1 MYISRRAKQVIIF
14 VNDLIISLFASWL
27 AVFLRLG
34 SIYLPNS
41 FYWHE
46 NITLGILIAAI
57 LFIPIFIFFKIYLS
71 VLRFSGFKYLSRILF
86 AGFIYGSFFLI
97 IILSVKLDG
106 IPRSMGV
113 TQPIIFILLVIL
125 SRIVAVQLIET
136 YNASKNIK
144 KVIIYGAGKTGAEV
158 SKSLVGHSQYRLV
171 AFIDKD
177 IKKKGKNINN
187 VYIYGAEDL
196 EKIINKNKA
205 TDILIA
211 LPNIGLFARREL
223 IRELKRYNL
232 NVMTIP
238 SIDSLV
244 EGKISI
250 NDFKD
255 LDLNEIIER
264 DIKLDL
270 GSLKATIES
279 KIILITGAGG
289 SIGSELTRQ
298 IITNNPKKIILI
310 DHSEFN
316 LYSILED
323 LKNLFSDHN
332 TDIISILISIQN
344 TNEME
349 RVFSKYKPDIVFHA
363 AAYKHVPLIEENI
376 FEGIKNNIFSTLNIL
391 KIFDKY
397 NGKKFILVSTDKAVR
412 PKNIMGATK
421 RVAELIVQAY
431 ANKKNYNKNFSIVR
445 FGNVLNSSGSVVPLF
460 RKQIND
466 GGPLT
471 ITHPD
476 ITRYFM
482 TIPEA
487 VGLILQCSV
496 LAKNGELFILDMG
509 KPVKIVDIARRM
521 MKLSGLIEKNE
532 QNPQG
537 DIEIK
542 FTGLRPGE
550 KLYEELLI
558 ADKSYKTNHRDILI
572 AEENHMSFDELE
584 IFLSS
589 IMEAVN
595 NNDINE
601 IKKMLSFSKFINYN
615 AD

>member
-1 MYISRRAKQVIIF
+1 MKITRRSKQIIIF

-27 AVFLRLG
+27 AIFLRLG
-34 SIYLPNS
+34 NIYLPNS

-46 NITLGILIAAI
+46 NITLSIILAAI

-71 VLRFSGFKYLSRILF
+71 VLRFSGFKYLAQILF
-86 AGFIYGSFFLI
+86 AGFIYGLFFLS
-97 IILSVKLDG
+97 IILILHLDG
-106 IPRSMGV
+106 IPRSIGI

-125 SRIVAVQLIET
+125 SRIVAVQIIEI
-136 YNASKNIK
+136 YNTSKNIK

-298 IITNNPKKIILI
+298 IIANNPKKIILI

>member
-1 MYISRRAKQVIIF
+1 MNITRRSKQIIIF

-27 AVFLRLG
+27 AIFLRLG
-34 SIYLPNS
+34 NIYLPNS

-46 NITLGILIAAI
+46 NITLSIILAAI

-71 VLRFSGFKYLSRILF
+71 VLRFSGFKYLAQILF
-86 AGFIYGSFFLI
+86 AGFIYGLFFLS
-97 IILSVKLDG
+97 IILILHLDG
-106 IPRSMGV
+106 IPRSIGI

-125 SRIVAVQLIET
+125 SRIVAVQIIEI
-136 YNASKNIK
+136 YNTSKNIK

-158 SKSLVGHSQYRLV
+158 SKALVGHSQYKLV
-171 AFIDKD
+171 AFIDHD
-177 IKKKGKNINN
+177 SKKKGKNINN
-187 VYIYGAEDL
+187 VYIHDVDDL
-196 EKIINKNKA
+196 EKIINRNKV

-211 LPNIGLFARREL
+211 LPNIGLFSRREL
-223 IRELKRYNL
+223 IKDLKKFNL
-232 NVMTIP
+232 SVKTIP

-250 NDFKD
+250 NDFKN

-264 DIKLDL
+264 NISLDL
-270 GSLKATIES
+270 SSLKSNLES
-279 KIILITGAGG
+279 TVILVTGAGG

-298 IITNNPKKIILI
+298 IIINNPKKIILI

-323 LKNLFSDHN
+323 IRNLNLKKN
-332 TDIISILISIQN
+332 TAIIPILISIQN
-344 TNEME
+344 TQEME
-349 RVFSKYKPDIVFHA
+349 KIFSEYRPDIVFHA

-376 FEGIKNNIFSTLNIL
+376 FEGVKNNIFSTLNII

-421 RVAELIVQAY
+421 RVAELIIQAY
-431 ANKKNYNKNFSIVR
+431 ANKNNYDKNFSIVR

-471 ITHPD
+471 ITHPE

-487 VGLILQCSV
+487 VGLILQCSI
-496 LAKNGELFILDMG
+496 LAKNGQLFILDMG
-509 KPVKIVDIARRM
+509 EPVKIIDIARRM
-521 MKLSGLIEKNE
+521 MKLSGLTEKTE
-532 QNPQG
+532 QFPQG

-550 KLYEELLI
+550 KLFEELFI
-558 ADKSYKTNHRDILI
+558 SDKSYESNHKDILI
-572 AEENHMSFDELE
+572 AEESFMSLDELE
-584 IFLSS
+584 KFLKSV
-589 IMEAVN
+589 MDAVD
-595 NNDINE
+595 NNDTDE
-601 IKKMLSFSKFINYN
+601 IKKILSFSGYINYN
-615 AD
+615 IN